1 MSTLEK
7 KMEETKSVS
16 PLIETRD
23 LTALQQKSGN
33 LYRSIN
39 VISKRSR
46 QLNVELKEELHQ
58 KLEEFASTTDNLEE
72 FHENKEQIE
81 ISKFYERLPKTTLQ
95 ALNEFMNDELIYKE
109 IEEEP
114 EA

>member
-7 KMEETKSVS
+7 KMEETKSIS
-16 PLIETRD
+16 PFIETRD
-23 LTALQQKSGN
+23 LIALKDKSGN
-33 LYRSIN
+33 LYKSIN
-39 VISKRSR
+39 VVSKRSN
-46 QLNVELKEELHQ
+46 QLNVNLKEELHQ

-95 ALNEFMNDELIYKE
+95 ALNEFMNDELYVRE
-109 IEEEP
+109 IEEP